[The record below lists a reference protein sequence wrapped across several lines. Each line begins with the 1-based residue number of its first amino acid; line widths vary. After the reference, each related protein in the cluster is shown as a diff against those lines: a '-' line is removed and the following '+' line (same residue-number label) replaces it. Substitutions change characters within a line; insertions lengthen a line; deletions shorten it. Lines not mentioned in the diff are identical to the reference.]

1 MVVFWVWLILSYTS
15 GALPWS
21 VWLGSHYFGRD
32 PRQQQ
37 DGNPGAANAFRAAGW
52 RLGAPVLAL
61 DFLKAFLPVAVAHWL
76 LRFPDQ
82 QLLAVACMPSLG
94 HAFSVFLRLR
104 GGRGIVAMF
113 GVWAGLTL
121 YQIPLVMGLT
131 ATLGVVL
138 LKNDEVRALAIPAA
152 LILYLLL
159 THAPRWMVL
168 LAVVQLLILG
178 IKIATYLVQR
188 HEQTRNG
195 AP

>member
-1 MVVFWVWLILSYTS
+1 MFLFWFWLILSYLS

-21 VWLGSHYFGRD
+21 VWLGSRFFGRD
-32 PRQQQ
+32 PRQQE

-61 DFLKAFLPVAVAHWL
+61 DFLKAFVPVGIAHWVF
-76 LRFPDQ
+76 RFPDP
-82 QLLAVACMPSLG
+82 QLLAIACMPSLG
-94 HAFSVFLRLR
+94 HAFSIFLRLR
-104 GGRGIVAMF
+104 GGRGLVSMF

-138 LKNDEVRALAIPAA
+138 LKNDEVRTLAIPVV

-159 THAPRWMVL
+159 THAPGWMVL
-168 LAVVQLLILG
+168 LAIFQLLILG
-178 IKIATYLVQR
+178 IKIAGYLVQR
-188 HEQTRNG
+188 REHSPNG
-195 AP
+195 AT